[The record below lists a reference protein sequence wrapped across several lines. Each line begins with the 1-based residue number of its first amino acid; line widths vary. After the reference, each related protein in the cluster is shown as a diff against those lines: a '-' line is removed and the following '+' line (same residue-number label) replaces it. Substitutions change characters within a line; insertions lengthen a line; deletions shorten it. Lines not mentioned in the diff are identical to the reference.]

1 MTDRKLALQW
11 VLTLLCLFCGGLQ
24 AQSGA
29 AAIADEATV
38 YEEETNN
45 NGGAG
50 SEVCIGNLATTST
63 RRAFVRYTLPAIP
76 AGAIIE
82 RVVLEL
88 LQDRVR
94 SKGTGTPKAATLVVR
109 RVTADW
115 VEGTG
120 SGLGTGPCGGGENV
134 AGVDW
139 TSAPAV
145 AAANSADAALSAS
158 DNVNIVIDSDTG
170 SSDDGLINDVQAW
183 ADGDASN
190 FGWRLAVAEEGTNDN
205 SRVLLP
211 GTLMIYWSVQAEDL
225 IFLNGFES
233 LP

>member
-11 VLTLLCLFCGGLQ
+11 VLTLLCLGCGGLQ

-29 AAIADEATV
+29 APIADEATV
-38 YEEETNN
+38 YEEQTGN

-50 SEVCIGNLATTST
+50 SEVCIGNLATST

-82 RVVLEL
+82 RVVLEF

-94 SKGTGTPKAATLVVR
+94 SQGTGAPKAATLVVR

-120 SGLGTGPCGGGENV
+120 SGPGTGPCGGGANV

-145 AAANSADAALSAS
+145 AAADSAAAALSAD
-158 DNVNIVIDSDTG
+158 DNVNVVIDTDTG

-183 ADGDASN
+183 AEGDASN

-211 GTLMIYWSVQAEDL
+211 GPLTIHWSVQADDL